1 MNILITGN
9 QGLALALQLELIA
22 QGHAVTCVSRRTG
35 HDIKDVKSWGP
46 QYYHYDVCINCAY
59 STWHQIDVLEQ
70 FYYAWR
76 DHADKQIINIGSK
89 IADYV
94 RIETEIDYQYMDY
107 RLHKQAL
114 QSAFNRLINT
124 AQCDIKLINPGAV
137 DTDMIRHLS
146 CKKMTPEWTAKQIV
160 DIMKQPAVKRVDLW
174 Q

>member
-9 QGLALALQLELIA
+9 RGLAKELQIVLLHE
-22 QGHAVTCVSRRTG
+22 GHLVTCVSKSTG
-35 HDIKDVKSWGP
+35 HDIANVKGWAP

-70 FYYAWR
+70 FYYAWK
-76 DHADKQIINIGSK
+76 DDPEKQIINIGSK
-89 IADYV
+89 IADYA

-114 QSAFNRLINT
+114 QSAYNRLINT
-124 AQCDIKLINPGAV
+124 AQCDIKLINPGAI
-137 DTDMIRHLS
+137 DTDMIAHLS
-146 CKKMTPEWTAKQIV
+146 CHKMTPQWVAQQIV
-160 DIMKQPAVKRVDLW
+160 DIMKQPAIRRVDLW